1 MNLVEHVLGAV
12 FAMMHPPQPVADP
25 PPDVDSEASPA
36 PAPASTSPS
45 ALPRLSDDELAAL
58 ATASAEAEAA
68 AAAETIVVTSDAP
81 AESASS
87 VHLGAGKLR
96 YRPRTQA
103 SDVLRQVPGLVVS
116 QHAGGGKSD
125 QYFIRGFDADHGT
138 DLAIFADGV
147 PVNLT
152 SHGHGQGYAD
162 SHFLIPE
169 TVASVD
175 VHKGPYAARYGD
187 FYTAGALELRTI
199 DEVAGPTVWVASGA
213 PLGDSDV
220 RLQRYDTRLV
230 GMASPRLRNNSD
242 DKSLLALQI
251 AQNDGP
257 FVNGQNFRQGNALGK
272 WRGKVGPGE
281 LRFAGTWYTGAW
293 NQSGQ
298 LPEGEIAAGRLARFG
313 SIDPTEGGIA
323 QRASLQLGYTVRD
336 EAAGSTLRLSG
347 YGVRNELELYSN
359 FTLFARDQVSGD
371 QIGQTDDRMLYG
383 ADAVYERRLDT
394 GRVQALVT
402 AGAQVRYDDAET
414 SLFHAAK
421 RERLDMCFGQKV
433 NPCNHADNH
442 ILNAALYTEADIV
455 PASWIHIRPGLR
467 ADAFVWNVRDLD
479 PGTAGDPMTT
489 TAGGASTGIVSPK
502 LSVELHESEQMT
514 FFANAGFGFHS
525 NDARAA
531 VSSKGEGALA
541 RAIGGELGARMKPHD
556 RARVAADVWYLHLA
570 SEQVWSGD
578 NGGTEPSDPTRR
590 FGMDLEGSVDA
601 TSWLSLDANVTWARS
616 TLVANQGNGGALALA
631 PRWTGSGGV
640 SLHDKRSFVSLRAR
654 GIADRPGNDDG
665 SLTAQGYLL
674 FDLVAGKKLG
684 KLDLELTIANLLDTE
699 WREAQFAEESRVTP
713 AGDVVEQIHFTPGM
727 PLTATLKAAY
737 SF

>member
-1 MNLVEHVLGAV
+1 MNLLEHIFGAA

-25 PPDVDSEASPA
+25 PPAATLTA
-36 PAPASTSPS
+36 PG
-45 ALPRLSDDELAAL
+45 LSDEELVAL
-58 ATASAEAEAA
+58 AEASAE
-68 AAAETIVVTSDAP
+68 TIEVTSEAP

-87 VHLGAGKLR
+87 VRLDAGELR

-103 SDVLRQVPGLVVS
+103 SDLLRQVPGLVVS

-138 DLAIFADGV
+138 DIAIFSDGI
-147 PVNLT
+147 PVNLA

-169 TVASVD
+169 TIESVS

-187 FYTAGALELRTI
+187 YYTAGALELRTI
-199 DEVAGPTVWVASGA
+199 DEVSGPTVWVASGA

-230 GMASPRLRNNSD
+230 GMASPRLRKDPD

-257 FVNGQNFRQGNALGK
+257 FVHAQGFRQGNALGK

-281 LRFAGTWYTGAW
+281 LRLAGTWYAGAW

-298 LPEGEIAAGRLARFG
+298 LPEREIAAGRLARFG
-313 SIDPTEGGIA
+313 SIDPTEGGQA

-336 EAAGSTLRLSG
+336 AASGSTLRLSG

-359 FTLFARDQVSGD
+359 FTLFARDATAGD
-371 QIGQTDDRMLYG
+371 QIGQTDDRLLYG
-383 ADAVYERRLDT
+383 ADATYERRLEA
-394 GRVQALVT
+394 GGVQALVT

-414 SLFHAAK
+414 SLFHAAQ
-421 RERLDMCFGQKV
+421 RERLDMCFGQKA
-433 NPCNHADNH
+433 NPCNHTDNH
-442 ILNAALYTEADIV
+442 ILNAALYAEADIV
-455 PASWIHIRPGLR
+455 PAAFLHVRPGLR
-467 ADAFVWNVRDLD
+467 VDSFVWDVRDLD
-479 PGTAGDPMTT
+479 PGTAGDPMAT
-489 TAGGASTGIVSPK
+489 TAGRASAGIASPK

-514 FFANAGFGFHS
+514 FFANGGYGFHS

-531 VSSKGEGALA
+531 VASKGQGALA

-556 RARVAADVWYLHLA
+556 RARVSADVWYLHLA

-578 NGGTEPSDPTRR
+578 NGGTEASDPTRR

-601 TSWLSLDANVTWARS
+601 TSWLSLDGSVTWGRS
-616 TLVANQGNGGALALA
+616 TFVANQGNGGALALA
-631 PRWTGSGGV
+631 PRWMGSGGV
-640 SLHDKRSFVSLRAR
+640 SVHDKRSFVSLRAR

-665 SLTAQGYLL
+665 SLTAKGYLL
-674 FDLVAGKKLG
+674 FDLVAGKQLG

-713 AGDVVEQIHFTPGM
+713 TGDLVEQIHFTPGL
-727 PLTATLKAAY
+727 PLTATVKAAY
-737 SF
+737 KF